1 MEDVVAQINARR
13 PEYVLITSK
22 SGAGKTYSS
31 THLEEY
37 TVLELDEGVTSV
49 GNAFGMEQHSAF
61 QVYKNTLSEA
71 VTAALVERI
80 HDFFE
85 QHRGS
90 EIAVEGAIAYAELVK
105 RVLGERF
112 KQDKE
117 HNTRTLAV
125 WPQVTPEIEAASD
138 DSPQL
143 EEFMVKMARW
153 SIARS
158 AQRYHHF
165 EQNGLDMIR
174 VEV

>member
-22 SGAGKTYSS
+22 SGAGKTYLS
-31 THLEEY
+31 THLEGY

-49 GNAFGMEQHSAF
+49 ENAFGMEQHSAF

-71 VTAALVERI
+71 VTAAFVERI

-85 QHRGS
+85 QHHGS

-105 RVLGERF
+105 RVLGE
-112 KQDKE
+112 DKE
-117 HNTRTLAV
+117 HSTRTLAV
-125 WPQVTPEIEAASD
+125 WPQVTPGIEAVSD